1 MLTHTKI
8 INLKPKEKPYKVFD
22 SEGLHLMVKP
32 TGRKLWYLKYYYL
45 NKEKKLALG
54 PFPEI
59 SLTRARELRF
69 EARMLLVEGKDPS
82 AHKQEQ
88 KRIKIREAGNT
99 FELVAREWLQHKEE
113 LWAENT
119 RRTKLRRL
127 EMYVFPVIGSMT
139 LNEIGPITL
148 LECIRK
154 IEAAKAYDVARR
166 MKQVIS
172 SVFKYAVLTGRVDG
186 NPTLALEG
194 ALKPVKRGHFASI
207 SIKELPEL
215 LEMMDRND
223 ARVFLQTR
231 LAMELMLLTFV
242 RTSELIKAQWD
253 EFDLDEAMW
262 IVPEERMKT
271 RKEHMVPLS
280 RQALAA
286 LRQLHDMTSTFKYV
300 FPSQTNPRN
309 HMSNNTIR
317 TALVRMGYGGKM
329 TGHGFRALA
338 MSAIKEKLGYRHEV
352 VDRQLAHV
360 HHNSVT
366 RAYDRA
372 QWIDERTVMMQD
384 WADYIDSLRP
394 KRGK

>member
-69 EARMLLVEGKDPS
+69 EAKKLLVEGKDPS

-99 FELVAREWLQHKEE
+99 FELVAREWIQHKEE

-127 EMYVFPVIGSMT
+127 EMYVFPVIGSMP

-154 IEAAKAYDVARR
+154 VEAAKTYDVARR

-186 NPTLALEG
+186 DPTPALDG

-215 LEMMDRND
+215 LDMMDRND

-242 RTSELIKAQWD
+242 RTGELIKAQWD

-262 IVPEERMKT
+262 VVPEERMKT

-286 LRQLHDMTSTFKYV
+286 LRQLHDMTGTFKYV